1 MKPYVRAMEQRLDV
15 SNNYKRQKGIPVPSE
30 TAGLHQE
37 LAKRFQLVWLGSRQ
51 RLTGWE
57 EGWLE
62 QVMRAHFSPE
72 QGYKGQEL
80 ALHCRQQGHSQM
92 ACLTGGVKHNDR
104 DEEVY
109 EGRDFEAVNLTF
121 PLKNIL
127 MGVARWDKVEGGR
140 ERERKVGKR
149 MKESL
154 GLKGSEK
161 VQE

>member
-1 MKPYVRAMEQRLDV
+1 MAGKQAEADRLGRKLTGASDE
-15 SNNYKRQKGIPVPSE
+15 SAFL
-30 TAGLHQE
+30 TWAGLQGTKASSALQGTGT
-37 LAKRFQLVWLGSRQ
+37 LADGLPHR
-51 RLTGWE
+51 
-57 EGWLE
+57 
-62 QVMRAHFSPE
+62 
-72 QGYKGQEL
+72 
-80 ALHCRQQGHSQM
+80 
-92 ACLTGGVKHNDR
+92 GVKHNDR

-140 ERERKVGKR
+140 ERERKDGKT

-154 GLKGSEK
+154 GLKASEK

>member
-1 MKPYVRAMEQRLDV
+1 MAGKQAEADRLGRKLTGASDESAFLTWAGLQGPRASSALQGTGTLAD
-15 SNNYKRQKGIPVPSE
+15 GIPH
-30 TAGLHQE
+30 G
-37 LAKRFQLVWLGSRQ
+37 
-51 RLTGWE
+51 
-57 EGWLE
+57 
-62 QVMRAHFSPE
+62 
-72 QGYKGQEL
+72 
-80 ALHCRQQGHSQM
+80 
-92 ACLTGGVKHNDR
+92 GGVKHNDR

-140 ERERKVGKR
+140 ERERKDGKR
-149 MKESL
+149 MEESL